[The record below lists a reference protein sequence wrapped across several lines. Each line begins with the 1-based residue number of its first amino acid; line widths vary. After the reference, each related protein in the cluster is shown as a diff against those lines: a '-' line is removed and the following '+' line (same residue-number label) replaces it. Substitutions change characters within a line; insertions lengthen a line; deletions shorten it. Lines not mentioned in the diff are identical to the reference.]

1 MSQNIAKNKTSPLD
15 LSVYVKSFLLLMKPR
30 VMSLVLFTALVGLL
44 VAPATIPFTTAWL
57 SLVAV
62 AIGSGAA
69 GALNMW
75 YESDVDAVMSRTCLR
90 PIPTGKVKREQALW
104 FGIVLSIVSI
114 VMLYLSSNLI
124 SAILLSATIG
134 FYFFIYT
141 IWLKR
146 KTAQNIVIGGAAG
159 ALPPVIGWSIATGS
173 ISIEPIIM
181 FLIIFFWTPS
191 HFWALSLYKSNDYKK
206 AKIPMLPITA
216 GIESTKF
223 NILLYALFMLPV
235 VAAPFFVGFGSII
248 YLILSLAMT
257 IYYINLCYELFK
269 TKAAS
274 KSNLIARRIF
284 VYSIFYLFFLFFI
297 ILFDNLLKFNEK
309 LGFEKI
315 TNSYNKSEL
324 SNNITA
330 KNYNI
335 KFNTNLDNSLRWT
348 FYPEKNSLDL
358 VPGEVRNVKFFIEN
372 RGNFESSGLATLNIK
387 PASLNSYISK
397 IGCFCYEK
405 QSLKPKEKK
414 EFLLTFF
421 LDPKIKKN
429 NKIKDISDI
438 KLSFTFSKTN

>member
-1 MSQNIAKNKTSPLD
+1 
-15 LSVYVKSFLLLMKPR
+15 MKPR
-30 VMSLVLFTALVGLL
+30 VMSLVLFTAMVGLL
-44 VAPATIPFTTAWL
+44 VAPKAVSFTTACL
-57 SLVAV
+57 SLLAV

-90 PIPTGKVKREQALW
+90 PIPTGKIKREQALW

-114 VMLYLSSNLI
+114 TMLYLSSNLI
-124 SAILLSATIG
+124 SAILLASTIG

-146 KTAQNIVIGGAAG
+146 KTAQNIVIGGASG
-159 ALPPVIGWSIATGS
+159 ALPPIIGWTIATGS

-191 HFWALSLYKSNDYKK
+191 HFWALSLYKSSDYKK

-216 GIESTKF
+216 GIKRTKF
-223 NILLYALFMLPV
+223 NILLYAFFMLPV
-235 VAAPFFVGFGSII
+235 VVFPFFTGFGSAI

-269 TKAAS
+269 TKS
-274 KSNLIARRIF
+274 NIKSNLIARKIF
-284 VYSIFYLFFLFFI
+284 VYSIFYLFFLFLI
-297 ILFDNLLKFNEK
+297 ILFDNLLKFNQT

-315 TNSYNKSEL
+315 TKSLNRSEISKEL
-324 SNNITA
+324 SS
-330 KNYNI
+330 KNYSI
-335 KFNTNLDNSLRWT
+335 KFNTNLDSSLSWN
-348 FYPEKNSLDL
+348 FYPEKDSLNL
-358 VPGEVRNVKFFIEN
+358 IPGEVHNIKFYIEN
-372 RGNFESSGLATLNIK
+372 RENDESSGLASLNIQ
-387 PASLNSYISK
+387 PASFNSYISK

-405 QSLKPKEKK
+405 QSLKSKEKK
-414 EFLLTFF
+414 HFLLTFL
-421 LDPKIKKN
+421 LDPKIKEN
-429 NKIKDISDI
+429 DKIKDISDI